1 MASIAERK
9 QPLRVLALLDGLARV
24 SVFNVPLRAVHELAY
39 LANVLAPVFELP
51 AVSASLLKRRGGPY
65 YPELQQTVDRLVGL
79 GMVTV
84 SGLRYIYIAEEE
96 RYRMDAGYALD
107 EVRTNDL
114 LRHYRDIYWET
125 GEPHFIEQLTAAY
138 AVLNEDLSDGVV
150 LQDARYADDDV
161 DTNDVIDFGEWSVLE
176 ASNFSFNAA
185 MAFRPGEPLRPA
197 ERLFMYMEHMQRRV
211 THAR

>member
-9 QPLRVLALLDGLARV
+9 QPLRVLALLDGLARA
-24 SVFNVPLRAVHELAY
+24 SVFNAPLRAVHELAY
-39 LANVLAPVFELP
+39 LANVLAPVFELA

-65 YPELQQTVDRLVGL
+65 YPELQQTLDLLVGT

-84 SGLRYIYIAEEE
+84 SGLRYVHIAEEG
-96 RYRMDAGYALD
+96 RYRMDGAYALV
-107 EVRTNDL
+107 EVRTAGL
-114 LRHYRDIYWET
+114 LEHYRDVYWET

-138 AVLNEDLSDGVV
+138 AVLNQDLSGGTV

-161 DTNDVIDFGEWSVLE
+161 DTNDVIDFGEWSALE

-185 MAFRPGEPLRPA
+185 MAFRPGEKLWPA
-197 ERLFMYMEHMQRRV
+197 ERLYMYMEHMQQRAANV
-211 THAR
+211 G